1 MYATCLFCAHAL
13 GKNEVIEHFPV
24 GRRLA
29 FDSAKGRLWVVCP
42 RCERWNLTPIEERWE
57 AIEECERLYR
67 GTVVRASS
75 DNVGIAYLRDGT
87 RLIRVGKPLRPEFA
101 AWRYGDQFGRRR
113 RRAVL
118 LGTGGIAAAGGAVA
132 LAAGAGATMGTAA
145 IALIPTLFMSAWSLG
160 VVAMLSGRSLG
171 STPRG
176 MSLVTVEGKRIDPVQ
191 NPILNFEARDDG
203 RGQLRLALDYGVVNW
218 RGMQRHVET
227 EHGTLVGP
235 EARWVAGRLMPRV
248 NGVGASASRIRG
260 AVDWVDRSGGPEG
273 FFPAMFAETR
283 RLGLAYSPVDSFPA
297 ELRLA
302 LEMAL
307 HEDAERRAVEGELA
321 QLEAAWK
328 EAEEIAAI
336 ADNLF
341 VGADVRARLR
351 SMRKAT
357 KDERSERR
365 RAP

>member
-1 MYATCLFCAHAL
+1 MYSRCLFCAHDL
-13 GKNEVIEHFPV
+13 GKNDVVEHFPV

-67 GTVVRASS
+67 GTVIRAST

-87 RLIRVGKPLRPEFA
+87 RLVRVGKPLRPEFA

-113 RRAVL
+113 RRAAW
-118 LGTGGIAAAGGAVA
+118 LGAGGVVTAGGLVA
-132 LAAGAGATMGTAA
+132 LGAGAISTGGLALLPA
-145 IALIPTLFMSAWSLG
+145 IFAGAWSLG
-160 VVAMLSGRSLG
+160 VVAMLHGRSLG
-171 STPRG
+171 SAPRG
-176 MSLVTVEGKRIDPVQ
+176 MSLVTVEGKRIDPVA
-191 NPILNFEARDDG
+191 NPIINFEARDDG
-203 RGQLRLALDYGVVNW
+203 HGQLRLALDYGVVKWN
-218 RGMQRHVET
+218 GMQRHVET

-248 NGVGASASRIRG
+248 NGVGASSRRIRG

-283 RLGLAYSPVDSFPA
+283 RLGLAYSAVDSFPA

-307 HEDAERRAVEGELA
+307 HEDAERRAIEGELA
-321 QLEAAWK
+321 QLEEAWK
-328 EAEEIAAI
+328 DAEHIAAI

-341 VGADVRARLR
+341 VSPEVRAKLR
-351 SMRKAT
+351 ALKQRK
-357 KDERSERR
+357 
-365 RAP
+365 

>member
-1 MYATCLFCAHAL
+1 MYSRCLFCAHDL
-13 GKNEVIEHFPV
+13 GRNEVVEHFPV

-67 GTVVRASS
+67 GTVVRAST

-113 RRAVL
+113 RRAIW
-118 LGTGGIAAAGGAVA
+118 LGAGGVTAFGGLA
-132 LAAGAGATMGTAA
+132 AIAAGAAATAGPLAFVPLLA
-145 IALIPTLFMSAWSLG
+145 GAWSLG
-160 VVAMLSGRSLG
+160 MFAMVRGRHIG
-171 STPRG
+171 GAPRG
-176 MSLVTVEGKRIDPVQ
+176 VLITTAEGKTLDPANNTIV
-191 NPILNFEARDDG
+191 NVEMRDDG
-203 RGQLRLALDYGVVNW
+203 HGQLRVAIDYNIQAPYTDEPQTIV
-218 RGMQRHVET
+218 

-235 EARWVAGRLMPRV
+235 EARWVASRLMPRI
-248 NGVGASASRIRG
+248 NGVGASPSRVRG

-273 FFPAMFAETR
+273 FLPAMFSETR
-283 RLGLAYSPVDSFPA
+283 RLGLAYSPVDAFPA

-307 HEDAERRAVEGELA
+307 HEDVERRAIEGELA
-321 QLEAAWK
+321 MLEEAWK

-341 VGADVRARLR
+341 VSREVREKLRRLKKAR
-351 SMRKAT
+351 
-357 KDERSERR
+357 
-365 RAP
+365 